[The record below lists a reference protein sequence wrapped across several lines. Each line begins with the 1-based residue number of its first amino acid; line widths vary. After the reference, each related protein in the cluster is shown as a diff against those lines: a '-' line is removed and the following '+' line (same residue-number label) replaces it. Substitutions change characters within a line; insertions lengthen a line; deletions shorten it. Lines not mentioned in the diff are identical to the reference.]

1 MTDTSRQLQIDL
13 FNWCDENTNT
23 KFSQAHVEDFGGGL
37 LLSDQHVERIL
48 QCAASQKLP
57 NIEALI
63 RETHWRRDWAE
74 ELGESLLSVVHK
86 NYPPPSLPTPLT
98 ETAACPSRGRRG
110 QMKCSKCHETGH
122 NGKHPSLICKTLLM
136 YSKPPI
142 VHVQRM
148 SRNENRG

>member
-1 MTDTSRQLQIDL
+1 
-13 FNWCDENTNT
+13 
-23 KFSQAHVEDFGGGL
+23 

-57 NIEALI
+57 NVEALVK
-63 RETHWRRDWAE
+63 ETHWRRDWAE

-86 NYPPPSLPTPLT
+86 HYPPPSLPTPST
-98 ETAACPSRGRRG
+98 ETAARPSKGRRG

-122 NGKHPSLICKTLLM
+122 NGKRPSLFCTTLLM

-142 VHVQRM
+142 AHVQRM
-148 SRNENRG
+148 SRNGNRG